1 MDYKRYYSTFKY
13 VLAIIAALSLSAVVA
28 NRYVL
33 SQQPVENGV
42 ESYWVVHDVGISVSD
57 DSILWRQGEHVDA
70 GMTQNQVD
78 FKLVIPELSR
88 DQYITIAPAYLD
100 TVKVEFF
107 DQYGYTLNREIMGDK
122 ETHQV
127 AAHHYYVGRFLVGI
141 PSNATSARIK
151 IRSTQNVAVSL
162 NFLSRDLLVRE
173 SAFSLIM
180 ISMVLFI
187 TISAVIASLI
197 AGVRSK
203 QPLYFAFA
211 AHQFACFAA
220 LVALSNLVPSFWP
233 HLNQLNGTALGAL
246 FITLVMTAAIFH
258 WLVLRGM
265 IAARWLKPVIGAV
278 VFITLANL
286 IIYFLVDANIGV
298 ISSNITTAFLAI
310 GLIYF
315 IPRNRPKDKI
325 QGFIFKKIRVF
336 YSLLMLLV
344 AIGSLSELGFG
355 QYPLINFYLY
365 TLVSLLVLAIILLL
379 RTTISHRRAQNEA
392 TASFRLASSNDQL
405 NKDLAEQ
412 SALLSML
419 SHEIKTP
426 LTTLH
431 FCVSGTPKESA
442 IHKQL
447 AHIQHVVDKVE
458 LMGNLTTHFISHEK
472 VYLKDLI
479 RQQWKKPKKS
489 SINNSGFNLMT
500 RGDISFV
507 GNKLALEL
515 IVNDLLSNA
524 RKYSTDGRVQ
534 VRVVGQGGRIYLRFK
549 NDSEN
554 LNPTSLSA
562 LTDKYYRAPNVAG
575 IRGTGLGLWIVKNL
589 CVANNYSLDFQLK
602 GNVFVATVGIKS

>member
-1 MDYKRYYSTFKY
+1 MDYKGYYSTLKY
-13 VLAIIAALSLSAVVA
+13 VLAIIAALSLIAVVA
-28 NRYVL
+28 NRYML

-42 ESYWVVHDVGISVSD
+42 ESYWVLNHTGISLPN

-70 GMTQNQVD
+70 GMTKSQVD
-78 FKLVIPELSR
+78 FKLVIPEFSK
-88 DQYITIAPAYLD
+88 DQYVTVAPAYLD
-100 TVKVEFF
+100 TVMVEFF
-107 DQYGYTLNREIMGDK
+107 DQHGAAINREIMGDR
-122 ETHQV
+122 EPHQL
-127 AAHHYYVGRFLVGI
+127 AAYHYYVGRFLVGI
-141 PSNATSARIK
+141 PSNAVSARIK
-151 IRSTQNVAVSL
+151 IRSTQNMAVSL
-162 NFLSRDLLVRE
+162 NFLSRDTLVRE

-187 TISAVIASLI
+187 IISAVIASLI

-203 QPLYFAFA
+203 QPLFFAFA
-211 AHQFACFAA
+211 AHQVACFAA

-233 HLNQLNGTALGAL
+233 HLNQLNGEALGAL
-246 FITLVMTAAIFH
+246 FIILVMTGAIFH

-265 IAARWLKPVIGAV
+265 IAARWLDSVIRAV
-278 VFITLANL
+278 VLITFVNL
-286 IIYFLVDANIGV
+286 VIYFFADANIGI
-298 ISSNITTAFLAI
+298 ISSNITTALLAV

-379 RTTISHRRAQNEA
+379 RTTISHRRALNVA

-431 FCVSGTPKESA
+431 FCVSGIPKEGT

-458 LMGNLTTHFISHEK
+458 LMGNLSTHFISHEK

-479 RQQWKKPKKS
+479 RHQWQKSKKS
-489 SINNSGFNLMT
+489 SINDGEFSLRS

-524 RKYSTDGRVQ
+524 RKYATDGGVQ
-534 VRVVGQGGRIYLRFK
+534 VKVIVQGQRIYLRFK
-549 NDSEN
+549 NDSKN
-554 LNPTSLSA
+554 LNPLSLSA

-589 CVANNYSLDFQLK
+589 CIANNYSLDFQLK
-602 GNVFVATVGIKS
+602 GNVFVATVGIKP